1 MTDNVLDE
9 QVGYYRSRAGEYD
22 VTAYGDVEAARRRIA
37 RLVAA
42 MAPRGRVLELACGT
56 GMWTEAL
63 AREAGSVLA
72 VDAAPEAIE
81 IARARVRDGDIAFE
95 VADLFAFRPQERF
108 DVVFFAAWLSHV
120 PEDRFDEFWA
130 LVRSLLADEGRV
142 LFVDEHV
149 DEQGKEAFVGA
160 EVVERRLNDGRA
172 FRIVKR
178 FVDPR
183 ALRDR
188 LAGLGWQCRVERDGA
203 DWILATATVNESRG

>member
-95 VADLFAFRPQERF
+95 VADVFAFRPEERF

-149 DEQGKEAFVGA
+149 DEQGKEAFVGD

-203 DWILATATVNESRG
+203 DWILATATVSGSRG